1 MNLGADS
8 GNLQEL
14 VLCYAFRPFEQP
26 FSPCLLQKVHS
37 NVAILDCP
45 AKRNT
50 CRDASCLRPST
61 ACALMLLSA
70 ADVVLNPECT
80 DTSKAESLMFSTVSF
95 QNTISSRIKTPKY
108 VLVIPEA
115 SKQLVVLFSGCS
127 VYILHRT
134 SSELHARCHSGA
146 SQPRNTL
153 QECVLDLKPA
163 DVRKLSEISVQ
174 LTNIRSVEMP
184 TNIKSLQIHIL
195 DFPSFMDLHESSIIL
210 SFRNSMQNEQA
221 HQQWPVCSTAP
232 LFERTPEPL
241 SLWGTWKIAS
251 THNWSKQQNHRK
263 KHNNHKNTK
272 TLWHYASVFQS
283 FPSLLSWIKVPRFHA
298 LC

>member
-1 MNLGADS
+1 MQLLDRLDEFNNGWSDMNLGADS

-37 NVAILDCP
+37 NVAIPDCP

-50 CRDASCLRPST
+50 CRDTSCPRPST

-70 ADVVLNPECT
+70 SDVVLNPECT

-115 SKQLVVLFSGCS
+115 SKQLVVLFSGCL

-134 SSELHARCHSGA
+134 SSELRARCHSGA

-184 TNIKSLQIHIL
+184 TNIKSLEIHIL

-221 HQQWPVCSTAP
+221 HQQ
-232 LFERTPEPL
+232 
-241 SLWGTWKIAS
+241 
-251 THNWSKQQNHRK
+251 
-263 KHNNHKNTK
+263 
-272 TLWHYASVFQS
+272 
-283 FPSLLSWIKVPRFHA
+283 
-298 LC
+298 

>member
-26 FSPCLLQKVHS
+26 FSPCLLQKIHS
-37 NVAILDCP
+37 NVAIPDCP

-50 CRDASCLRPST
+50 CRDTSCLRPST
-61 ACALMLLSA
+61 ACALMLFSA
-70 ADVVLNPECT
+70 SDVVLNPECT
-80 DTSKAESLMFSTVSF
+80 DTSKAESLMFSTVLF
-95 QNTISSRIKTPKY
+95 QNKISSRIKTPKY

-134 SSELHARCHSGA
+134 SSELRARCHSGA

-232 LFERTPEPL
+232 PFERTPEPL
-241 SLWGTWKIAS
+241 SLWGTWKTAS

-263 KHNNHKNTK
+263 RDNDHKNTK
-272 TLWHYASVFQS
+272 TPWHYASVFHS
-283 FPSLLSWIKVPRFHA
+283 FPSLLSWINVPRFHA